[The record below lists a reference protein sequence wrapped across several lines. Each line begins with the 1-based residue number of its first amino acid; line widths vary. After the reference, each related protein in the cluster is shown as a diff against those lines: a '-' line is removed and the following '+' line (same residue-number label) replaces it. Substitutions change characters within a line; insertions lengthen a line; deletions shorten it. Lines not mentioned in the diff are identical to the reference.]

1 MELRMPGVVF
11 LVRDVQDIAEN
22 SREAT
27 PLPPVTAG
35 NARRSGARALKYR
48 TWLRHVATLPAVMAG
63 AWYGV
68 EAGSRG
74 ALLLAGA
81 AAVAWF
87 VWPETA
93 RFVAWRRARRA
104 ERARRRD
111 TRAVERASRRV
122 AKAERARQRADRYPG
137 SERLARRAER
147 LEKRAKRALV
157 AAERAATRAAELDGD
172 R

>member
-1 MELRMPGVVF
+1 M
-11 LVRDVQDIAEN
+11 
-22 SREAT
+22 
-27 PLPPVTAG
+27 
-35 NARRSGARALKYR
+35 KYG
-48 TWLRHVATLPAVMAG
+48 TWLRHLATLPAVVAG

-87 VWPETA
+87 AWPETA

-104 ERARRRD
+104 ERARRRYA
-111 TRAVERASRRV
+111 RSIERAARRV
-122 AKAERARQRADRYPG
+122 TRAERAKQRAVRHPG

-157 AAERAATRAAELDGD
+157 AAERAETRPAGSD
-172 R
+172 RER